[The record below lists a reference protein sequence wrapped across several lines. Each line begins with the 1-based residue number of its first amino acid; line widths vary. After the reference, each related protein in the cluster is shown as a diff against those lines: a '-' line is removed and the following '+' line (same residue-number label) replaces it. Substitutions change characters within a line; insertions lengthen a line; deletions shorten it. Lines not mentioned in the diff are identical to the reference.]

1 MSLLESLSVKT
12 LLYALAALALLL
24 VLTNVGWSLHASAL
38 DLQRDVAVANKD
50 SALALADGLKVER
63 DAWKNKA
70 GELEI
75 ANLASQKTVD
85 HLKVELDLA
94 QGEKRRLQA
103 EGQKAVAAA
112 QAEAND
118 ADRALKDFIN
128 RYAQQMRNADCAG
141 ALSVVQQA
149 CPALEGY

>member
-1 MSLLESLSVKT
+1 MLDSISVKP
-12 LLYALAALALLL
+12 LLYVIAALGLLL
-24 VLTNVGWSLHASAL
+24 VLTNVGWGLHASAL

-50 SALALADGLKVER
+50 SALALADALKVER

-70 GELEI
+70 GELKV

-85 HLKVELDLA
+85 HLKAELELA

-103 EGQKAVAAA
+103 EGQEAVAAA

-118 ADRALKDFIN
+118 ADHALRDFIN
-128 RYAQQMRNADCAG
+128 RYAQQLRNADCAG
-141 ALSVVQQA
+141 ALSVVQQS